1 MHEPPPSA
9 VFVSG
14 QYARFDYGAAP
25 PMRIGRLPLTVEVA
39 AAYGL
44 LDGPG
49 IRVLPATIAPDE
61 DLRRFHRPEYL
72 AALQRASA
80 GEAGWGL
87 LRWGLGSWDNPT
99 FPNLY
104 EYSALLTGATLSAGR
119 LVEAGEVRVA
129 FNIAGGLHHAA
140 PDRASGF
147 CYVNDAAV
155 LIAELLARGR
165 RIAYVDIDA
174 HHGDGVQFGFY
185 DTDRVLTISLHETGE
200 TLFPGT
206 GFPEETGT
214 GAGEGF
220 SVNVP
225 LAPGTDDEIFLWA
238 LEAVVPPLLR
248 AYAPDLLVTQLG
260 IDTHRTDPLAH
271 LTLTIQ
277 GFRRAVEVLRGC
289 DLPWVALGGGGYDGP
304 GDPGPAPGCRPAR
317 PPGERHP
324 ARDPERPAPPA
335 RPPRAG
341 GGLAVRPGERGP
353 GPGSHLPAVR
363 PDGRRGGPGP
373 GGAYGIRPGPRDPEV
388 SPVLAEQPWA
398 SRPGAGAEETR
409 MPFQDK
415 TLTCM
420 DCGQEFVF
428 TAGEQEFFAQK
439 GFTNEPKRCKAC
451 KSLRRGASGNPARE
465 EHEVTCS
472 QCGQRTTVPFRPVLD
487 KP

>member
-1 MHEPPPSA
+1 MDEPPPSA
-9 VFVSG
+9 FFVSD
-14 QYARFDYGAAP
+14 QYARFDYGAAH

-87 LRWGLGSWDNPT
+87 LRWGLGSGDNPT

-206 GFPEETGT
+206 GFPKETGT

-271 LTLTIQ
+271 LGLTIQ
-277 GFRRAVEVLRGC
+277 GFRRAVEILRDC
-289 DLPWVALGGGGYDGP
+289 DLPWVALGGGGYDLGNV
-304 GDPGPAPGCRPAR
+304 
-317 PPGERHP
+317 
-324 ARDPERPAPPA
+324 
-335 RPPRAG
+335 PRAWTAAW
-341 GGLAVRPGERGP
+341 AVMTGREIPDLLPDAARRALQERGIRLETLSDP
-353 GPGSHLPAVR
+353 LPPPDPRERAEAWRYARASVAAVQELIFPR
-363 PDGRRGGPGP
+363 FGLTA
-373 GGAYGIRPGPRDPEV
+373 GGA
-388 SPVLAEQPWA
+388 A
-398 SRPGAGAEETR
+398 SARGVR
-409 MPFQDK
+409 M
-415 TLTCM
+415 
-420 DCGQEFVF
+420 G
-428 TAGEQEFFAQK
+428 
-439 GFTNEPKRCKAC
+439 
-451 KSLRRGASGNPARE
+451 
-465 EHEVTCS
+465 
-472 QCGQRTTVPFRPVLD
+472 
-487 KP
+487 

>member
-9 VFVSG
+9 FFASD
-14 QYARFDYGAAP
+14 QYARFDYGAAH
-25 PMRIGRLPLTVEVA
+25 PMRISRLPLTVEVA
-39 AAYGL
+39 AAYRL
-44 LDGPG
+44 LEGPG
-49 IRVLPATIAPDE
+49 IRVLPATAAPEE

-72 AALQRASA
+72 AALKRASA
-80 GEAGWGL
+80 GEAGWDL
-87 LRWGLGSWDNPT
+87 LRWGLGTGDNPT
-99 FPNLY
+99 FPGLY

-129 FNIAGGLHHAA
+129 FNIAGGLHHAGPA
-140 PDRASGF
+140 RASGF

-165 RIAYVDIDA
+165 RVAYVDIDA

-206 GFPEETGT
+206 GFPEETGR

-277 GFRRAVEVLRGC
+277 GFRRAVEILREC
-289 DLPWVALGGGGYDGP
+289 DLPWVALGGGGYDLANAPRAWTAAWAVMTGREVP
-304 GDPGPAPGCRPAR
+304 DLLPDAARRALQERGIRIETLSDPLPPPDPLERAQAWRYARASVAAVRELIFPRFGLTAGGATPAR
-317 PPGERHP
+317 G
-324 ARDPERPAPPA
+324 
-335 RPPRAG
+335 
-341 GGLAVRPGERGP
+341 
-353 GPGSHLPAVR
+353 
-363 PDGRRGGPGP
+363 
-373 GGAYGIRPGPRDPEV
+373 
-388 SPVLAEQPWA
+388 
-398 SRPGAGAEETR
+398 
-409 MPFQDK
+409 
-415 TLTCM
+415 
-420 DCGQEFVF
+420 
-428 TAGEQEFFAQK
+428 
-439 GFTNEPKRCKAC
+439 
-451 KSLRRGASGNPARE
+451 
-465 EHEVTCS
+465 
-472 QCGQRTTVPFRPVLD
+472 VPMG
-487 KP
+487 

>member
-9 VFVSG
+9 FFVSD
-14 QYARFDYGAAP
+14 QYARFDYGAAH

-87 LRWGLGSWDNPT
+87 LRWGLGSGDNPT

-206 GFPEETGT
+206 GFPKETGT

-271 LTLTIQ
+271 LGLTIQ
-277 GFRRAVEVLRGC
+277 GFRRAVEILRDC
-289 DLPWVALGGGGYDGP
+289 DLPWVALGGGGYDLGNVP
-304 GDPGPAPGCRPAR
+304 RAWTAAWAVMTGREIPDLLPDAARRALQERGIRLKTLSDPLPPPDPRERAEAWRYARASVARVQDLIFPRFGLTAGGAAPAR
-317 PPGERHP
+317 G
-324 ARDPERPAPPA
+324 
-335 RPPRAG
+335 
-341 GGLAVRPGERGP
+341 VRMG
-353 GPGSHLPAVR
+353 
-363 PDGRRGGPGP
+363 
-373 GGAYGIRPGPRDPEV
+373 
-388 SPVLAEQPWA
+388 
-398 SRPGAGAEETR
+398 
-409 MPFQDK
+409 
-415 TLTCM
+415 
-420 DCGQEFVF
+420 
-428 TAGEQEFFAQK
+428 
-439 GFTNEPKRCKAC
+439 
-451 KSLRRGASGNPARE
+451 
-465 EHEVTCS
+465 
-472 QCGQRTTVPFRPVLD
+472 
-487 KP
+487 